1 MNVAVAS
8 FSEAIHR
15 DSNYALAFAGRS
27 LALVIYATNFAT
39 GTASR
44 DAFDRALADAKEAI
58 GAAPQLGE
66 AHLALAFVQEA
77 GFLDIPNAN
86 EEYEHALAIAPGNVR
101 LLGRYSIF
109 ASALGRPDDGV
120 TMARRAVALD
130 PLNPFAHAEL
140 GETLLYARRY
150 DESIAAFQD
159 ALMLYP
165 ELPDVSEHRGLAYYA
180 LGKFQEARSSCDVA
194 HPTTDG
200 QMCLAISYGKLKQ
213 RADAEAALA
222 RIRTSPGNAKAYA
235 HAVIFA
241 QWGETVEA
249 LSSLETAVRLRDS
262 NVVLLKV
269 DPLLDPL
276 RNEPRFRAIERELRF
291 PN

>member
-1 MNVAVAS
+1 MYADNV
-8 FSEAIHR
+8 
-15 DSNYALAFAGRS
+15 
-27 LALVIYATNFAT
+27 AT
-39 GTASR
+39 GTAAR

-58 GAAPQLGE
+58 GTAPQLGE

-77 GFLDIPNAN
+77 GFLDFPNAN
-86 EEYEHALAIAPGNVR
+86 EEYERALAIAPGNVR
-101 LLGRYSIF
+101 VLGRYSMF
-109 ASALGRPDDGV
+109 ASAMGRPDDGV
-120 TMARRAVALD
+120 TTARHAVALD

-159 ALMLYP
+159 ALALYP
-165 ELPDVSEHRGLAYYA
+165 ELPFASEHRGLAYYA

-194 HPTTDG
+194 HPGTDG
-200 QMCLAISYGKLKQ
+200 QMCLAISYQKLKQ

-222 RIRTSPGNAKAYA
+222 RIRTSSGDTKAYVY
-235 HAVIFA
+235 AVIFA

-249 LSSLETAVRLRDS
+249 LRSLETAVRLRDP
-262 NVVLLKV
+262 NVVRLKV

-276 RNEPRFRAIERELRF
+276 RHEPRFLAIERKLKF
-291 PN
+291 PT